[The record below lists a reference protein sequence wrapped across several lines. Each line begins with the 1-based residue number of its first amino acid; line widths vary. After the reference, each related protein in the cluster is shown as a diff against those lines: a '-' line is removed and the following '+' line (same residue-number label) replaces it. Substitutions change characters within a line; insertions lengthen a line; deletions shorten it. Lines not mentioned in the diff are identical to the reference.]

1 MTVCSVGR
9 TRPRVVL
16 EMRIPS
22 PRAGQLPGRMLTR
35 ELRGLASALP
45 IILMLAL
52 LSTLCEASTTMCG
65 QCNCEKNDT
74 QIIITTCPNI
84 PTINLWSEG
93 VTDLT
98 SNAFALATITT
109 YMYLIGNKLSQ
120 LPANLFEHNKQLT
133 NLYLNNNQLSQLPEG
148 LFEKNTQLTYLRL
161 DFNQLSQLPA
171 GLFENNKKLNEL
183 FLQYNQLTQL
193 PEGLFDNTSLTHL
206 NLQNN
211 NLTML
216 PPGIFQSNLNLRF
229 VNLGYNN
236 LATLRPGLFQ
246 SNRNLYTVHL
256 QNNSLTTLPPGLF
269 QSNLNLNTVNLAN
282 NTLATL
288 PEALFGTVP
297 ETLYIANNRIVRDP
311 RLCRAKYPLNYETK
325 FSDADP
331 GVNAYI
337 NNLSESLCLSGCEVS
352 LGSITLC
359 PDNHTCVGLTFN
371 YTCEQCQWQDVNTTG
386 YESIADN
393 GTVTCSRGYAVV
405 PRKFTPFCE
414 AVTNTWKLT
423 DFCKACS
430 WKDKHATG
438 YESISDTG
446 NVTCSQGYRPVH
458 DANTPK
464 CNQTTGAWEFT
475 AVCEDIDECAI
486 SNGSFCNEQDTCYN
500 TNGSFVCCNKNS
512 NWSNGLCSQRYECAG
527 NESLLILDTSAHL
540 KTSLDMAI
548 TSCSKAGLSLP
559 SHPGCISSAVSSGK
573 INNSVWLVT
582 PDWLVKSIL
591 SGDNLTE
598 DASRDQLHNIVCV
611 EFAACSSVTCQQNAL
626 CNSTG
631 HCECRMP
638 YYYNGT
644 NCSRTY
650 LGERDMCG
658 HVSLNIPPGYNFER
672 VSHSSAV
679 RICRDAN
686 MVVPFESY
694 YTCISTMIQEFRGV
708 YHLRNANIHSWTSG
722 RPSIG
727 ESGSARVL
735 CVAYN
740 NCTSPPVIN
749 NSTIT
754 WIKSQP
760 SGSDM
765 LTSGHVMVQCNT
777 NFVFGG
783 SLPLVCEGLSSHW
796 TSGDR
801 LSRSTGAGL
810 NECVPACVL
819 PTIQN
824 SASVV
829 AKYFPQNGLMAHAFD
844 VICRMGYSA
853 VPFTTSSNCT
863 RPGGEFIMVPRCD
876 KCQWKDVN
884 TKGYESITDN
894 GTVTCSQGYAVVP
907 SNFTPFC
914 TDVTNTWNLTD
925 FCEDIDECAISNGS
939 FCNEQDTCYNTIGSF
954 VCCNTKYSSWSN
966 GLCSQR
972 YDCMGSESLLILNT
986 SAHSQMS
993 LDMALTHCSKAG
1005 LSLPSHPGCISSAV
1019 SSGKINKRVWLVT
1032 PAWLVKS
1039 ILSEDNITEDA
1050 SRDQLHNVVCVEFAA
1065 CSSVTCQQN
1074 ALCNSTGQC
1083 ECRMPYYHD
1092 GTSCSRMY
1100 LGEGNCGHVSLN
1112 IPSGYNFEQ
1121 VNHSSA
1127 VRICR
1132 DANMVVPFELYYIC
1146 TSTMIQEFRGVYHLR
1161 NANIHSWT
1169 SGRPSIGESGSARV
1183 LCVASNNCTSPPVVN
1198 NSIVTWIK
1206 SQPSGSDML
1215 TSGHVMVQCNKNYV
1229 FGSSLPLV
1237 CAGLSGQWTSG
1248 DRLSRYS
1255 GAGIDE
1261 CVPTCVLPTIN
1272 NSVSV
1277 VAKYVPQNG
1286 LMAHA
1291 FDVTCRVGYNAVP
1304 STASSK
1310 CTRPG
1315 GEFIIVPECEKC
1327 QWQDVNT
1334 TGYESITDNGTVT
1347 CSRGY
1352 VVVPRNFTPF
1362 CPEVNN
1368 TWTLTDFC
1376 EVVKCFN
1383 DPGIPVNGTRR
1394 NFTSVYLS
1402 VVNYECAEGYAAQS
1416 RICEDNGTWSGQR
1429 PVCKET
1435 FCPHPG
1441 NLSNGSIFHQGLRFD
1456 TVLVYLC
1463 NYGYRLQGSRF
1474 SNCLTNHTWSTPI
1487 PTCTVVSCPDPGSP
1501 VNGMRTLN
1509 SLHYNSVV
1517 VYQCNMGY
1525 DMSGSMTSQCLAN
1538 KAWSAPLPVC
1548 NIVSCPDPGSP
1559 VNGSGTLNSQHY
1571 NSVVSYQCD
1580 IGYDMSGSLTR
1591 RCLANKTWSATLP
1604 VCEIIQCPVAGTP
1617 KHGSQQPHTSVYQ
1630 SVVRYACDEGY
1641 NMSGSPTRTCTE
1653 HAAWIP
1659 AMPICTL
1666 ITCADPGAPVNG
1678 RKMLQGLSYNNT
1690 VTFSCDTGFNLTGMA
1705 VQHCAE
1711 TGKWSATQ
1719 PTCVVLT
1726 CPDPIAP
1733 THGSRVVTDLSY
1745 GKTVNYS
1752 CDIGYEING
1761 TKDSECHETGR
1772 WSTSAPTCDI
1782 VECRDPGTPDHG
1794 SKDSHDLTYESTAN
1808 YNCDTGYYLIGSP
1821 SINCTEEG
1829 NWTSDLPKCEVKH
1842 CSDPGPPENGIR
1854 LLQGYSYLSTVAYKC
1869 DLGYNINGSVF
1880 RVCSGDKT
1888 WIPDKPTCEINECQD
1903 PGTPANGTRELD
1915 GLLYGDEVL
1924 YSCRK
1929 GFRMNGSDISV
1940 CTEHGNW
1947 SAPLP
1952 FCQVMSA
1959 DSGESGP
1966 SGSAFTVGVSVGI
1979 GLLLAGAVLIL
1990 LVLQRYRPEKLKTA
2004 KIKLETAKGQMQTVK
2019 EQLVQSKQNAMDQF
2033 SIYATRA
2040 GVDVSEQMQN
2050 LTTRTGEKV
2059 RRLWGASSE
2068 YDTAQYM
2075 NKEKQKISIELVT
2088 PGYSGPPSTAKDSKA
2103 PQEAY
2108 TNTTMLGADSST
2120 ADNIKTYSNEPTASN
2135 QPENPYVSGATDPIN
2150 EETVFDAYELDE
2162 TVAYSLKKAR
2172 SNEKLFTSVDENSLS
2187 GDDYGNED
2195 GIYECMPVGGLSAS
2209 VNQNKCAAYS
2219 LKKARSNE
2227 KLFTSV
2233 DENNLSGD
2241 DHDNEDCTYECM
2253 PVGGLSASV
2262 NQNECAFQLSE
2273 GAMHHSSDVA
2283 VNIATPDARLP
2294 EIEATLSDE
2303 SLYRDV
2309 VEDRFDVDGVGE
2321 IPGKVRE
2328 TTYSVY
2334 ETGSDD
2340 NTTYQAQ
2347 GSQASHLASI
2357 ASTINPTAAGFT
2369 ADQNSSNYEDA
2380 TSATL
2385 PHSRKSQLTITSSV
2399 GSLYGEVLCDELSEV
2414 AEAPTQHSTQH
2425 VDTVYMQEAGVDQ
2438 INVTRPMSQADIG
2451 SALIEAGQRNPNGH
2465 LPANSE
2471 MIPNEESLYGEVASD
2486 KPDDQVYEAND
2497 AAQEGSGGTDI
2508 FYE

>member
-171 GLFENNKKLNEL
+171 GLFENNKKLNELHLYCNQLSQLPAGLFENNRKLNKL

-475 AVCEDIDECAI
+475 AV
-486 SNGSFCNEQDTCYN
+486 
-500 TNGSFVCCNKNS
+500 
-512 NWSNGLCSQRYECAG
+512 
-527 NESLLILDTSAHL
+527 
-540 KTSLDMAI
+540 
-548 TSCSKAGLSLP
+548 
-559 SHPGCISSAVSSGK
+559 
-573 INNSVWLVT
+573 
-582 PDWLVKSIL
+582 
-591 SGDNLTE
+591 
-598 DASRDQLHNIVCV
+598 
-611 EFAACSSVTCQQNAL
+611 
-626 CNSTG
+626 
-631 HCECRMP
+631 
-638 YYYNGT
+638 
-644 NCSRTY
+644 
-650 LGERDMCG
+650 
-658 HVSLNIPPGYNFER
+658 
-672 VSHSSAV
+672 
-679 RICRDAN
+679 
-686 MVVPFESY
+686 
-694 YTCISTMIQEFRGV
+694 
-708 YHLRNANIHSWTSG
+708 
-722 RPSIG
+722 
-727 ESGSARVL
+727 
-735 CVAYN
+735 
-740 NCTSPPVIN
+740 
-749 NSTIT
+749 
-754 WIKSQP
+754 
-760 SGSDM
+760 
-765 LTSGHVMVQCNT
+765 
-777 NFVFGG
+777 
-783 SLPLVCEGLSSHW
+783 
-796 TSGDR
+796 
-801 LSRSTGAGL
+801 
-810 NECVPACVL
+810 
-819 PTIQN
+819 
-824 SASVV
+824 
-829 AKYFPQNGLMAHAFD
+829 
-844 VICRMGYSA
+844 
-853 VPFTTSSNCT
+853 
-863 RPGGEFIMVPRCD
+863 
-876 KCQWKDVN
+876 
-884 TKGYESITDN
+884 
-894 GTVTCSQGYAVVP
+894 
-907 SNFTPFC
+907 
-914 TDVTNTWNLTD
+914 
-925 FCEDIDECAISNGS
+925 CEDIDECAISNGS